1 MASTYLTRAEADPQ
15 SSQTTGTYSVWVKRG
30 SLGSYQTIFNHRLNG
45 SYEFKFIFYN
55 DDTMFITANH
65 NGVRLLLQTNR
76 KFTDTN
82 GWYHI
87 CIAVDST
94 QGSSTDRAKLYING
108 VQETSFVS
116 AGGNAAV
123 YPSSSQG
130 LNLDGGSGYTNYIGS
145 RDGSSEIFD
154 GCMSHFHFVDGS
166 QLAPT
171 IFGSTDSTTGE
182 WKINTSPSVT
192 YATNS
197 FFVLK
202 DGNSGTDQ
210 SGQSNNYSV
219 GAGTLTKTEDNPSN
233 VFNTFNLL
241 DNYYESGEF
250 TNGNTTYKT
259 GAGSSVYARNTSTL
273 GMTKGKFYWEVKP
286 VAVNTS
292 GDYYPVIGISSTQVT
307 SATDWLCKTANDYG
321 LQTSANLSTVQK
333 MNNNAG
339 TAWGSPFSLNDIVG
353 VAVDLDNRKIY
364 FSKNG
369 TWMESGNPASG
380 STGTGS
386 AFTITAPA
394 DTPLGAYFPSV
405 SNYDGTGWVR
415 FETNFGNGYFG
426 TTAVSSAGTN
436 ASGIGIFEYDV
447 PTGYTA
453 LSTKGLNL

>member
-1 MASTYLTRAEADPQ
+1 MASTYLTKTYSGSGNRQ
-15 SSQTTGTYSVWVKRG
+15 RQTMSMWIKRSTLGTNTVLFSVHYTGTYFGYLR
-30 SLGSYQTIFNHRLNG
+30 
-45 SYEFKFIFYN
+45 FKT
-55 DDTMFITANH
+55 DDTLQYYINSPNLNVRTNAKFRDTNAWYHIVCTVDTTDATSDDRIKLYV
-65 NGVRLLLQTNR
+65 NGERQTLQTN
-76 KFTDTN
+76 
-82 GWYHI
+82 
-87 CIAVDST
+87 T
-94 QGSSTDRAKLYING
+94 QPSQNAEVTFGDNYRHDVGGYQAGSY
-108 VQETSFVS
+108 F
-116 AGGNAAV
+116 
-123 YPSSSQG
+123 
-130 LNLDGGSGYTNYIGS
+130 GGS
-145 RDGSSEIFD
+145 
-154 GCMSHFHFVDGS
+154 MSHFHFVTNTAYQAS
-166 QLAPT
+166 S
-171 IFGSTDSTTGE
+171 FGSTDSVTGE
-182 WKINTSPSVT
+182 WQINTSPSVT
-192 YATNS
+192 YNTNS
-197 FFVLK
+197 FFILK

-219 GAGTLTKTEDNPSN
+219 GGGTLTKTEDNPSN

-307 SATDWLCKTANDYG
+307 SATDWLGKTANDYG

>member
-1 MASTYLTRAEADPQ
+1 MASTYLTKTYSGSGNRQ
-15 SSQTTGTYSVWVKRG
+15 RQTMSMWIKRSTLGTNTVLFSVHYTGTYFGYLR
-30 SLGSYQTIFNHRLNG
+30 
-45 SYEFKFIFYN
+45 FKT
-55 DDTMFITANH
+55 DDTLQYYINSPNLNVRTNAKFRDTNAWYHIVCTVDTTDATSDDRIKLYV
-65 NGVRLLLQTNR
+65 NGERQTLQTN
-76 KFTDTN
+76 
-82 GWYHI
+82 
-87 CIAVDST
+87 T
-94 QGSSTDRAKLYING
+94 QPSQNAEVTFGDNYRHDVGGYQAGSY
-108 VQETSFVS
+108 F
-116 AGGNAAV
+116 
-123 YPSSSQG
+123 
-130 LNLDGGSGYTNYIGS
+130 GGS
-145 RDGSSEIFD
+145 
-154 GCMSHFHFVDGS
+154 MSHFHFVTNTAYQAS
-166 QLAPT
+166 S
-171 IFGSTDSTTGE
+171 FGSTDSVTGE
-182 WKINTSPSVT
+182 WQINTSPSVT
-192 YATNS
+192 YNTNS
-197 FFVLK
+197 FFILK

-307 SATDWLCKTANDYG
+307 SATDWLGKTANDYG